1 MFRYVVVG
9 CLLLVSTAIVSG
21 ANASFRTV
29 AWEDN
34 AGYAVQASGGVYSL
48 DPELT
53 QMVDHVGRRLVAG
66 AALDKPYQFIVLND
80 QEPLLGTLPGG
91 YVLVSWGAL
100 RWVKN
105 EAQLA
110 ALLAHG
116 LHHAV
121 MERDDNK
128 APMLTAYSEEELP
141 PLGKIPNYALGGS
154 QIPLGRFRGQNFSRI
169 DSRIDELQADHQAQN
184 YMAAAGYHPAAVSQL
199 QQKLLDL
206 GKGEARS
213 VLWPHRST
221 QEQIDRSQEH
231 VKRLE
236 FRQPGSWTYGR
247 SLDPIQARLAA
258 ASPAYQLLKKSE
270 RGFLWR
276 ATRLINKAIA
286 IEPREGKFFTRLG
299 DIQMQRQKCA
309 QAINYYQQ
317 ALSLGD
323 TSYRPYLGK
332 GYCEG
337 QLGRHDQALQDLTAA
352 SRLLPNA
359 IAAEQTAV
367 IQQKLGQAVEAK
379 RALLQLMAVTGA
391 RNTWAAKR
399 YVDLDLD
406 SNPELYFVASS
417 RVRDGEFVTMITNQS
432 GFPVSGIDVRFT
444 ATVEGELR
452 EEMISAGQLKVPG
465 QVKLRP
471 GWQIDEGD
479 EVKDVYVRVVH
490 VTRP

>member
-1 MFRYVVVG
+1 MFRYIVIG
-9 CLLLVSTAIVSG
+9 CLLLVSTAIGST
-21 ANASFRTV
+21 ANASYRTV
-29 AWEDN
+29 VWEDN
-34 AGYAVQASGGVYSL
+34 AGYAVQAFGGVYSL

-53 QMVDHVGRRLVAG
+53 QMVEDVGRRLVAG
-66 AALDKPYQFIVLND
+66 AALDNAYQFIVLNNH
-80 QEPLLGTLPGG
+80 EPILGTLPGG
-91 YVLVSWGAL
+91 YVLVSWGSIQ
-100 RWVKN
+100 WVEN

-128 APMLTAYSEEELP
+128 APMLTAYSKEELP

-154 QIPLGRFRGQNFSRI
+154 QIPLSRFRGQNFSRI
-169 DSRIDELQADHQAQN
+169 DELQADHHAQN

-199 QQKLLDL
+199 QQKLLDR
-206 GKGEARS
+206 GKGEVGS

-236 FRQPGSWTYGR
+236 FHQPGSWIYGR
-247 SLDPIQARLAA
+247 SLDTIQAPLAA
-258 ASPAYQLLKKSE
+258 AYPAYQLLKKSE
-270 RGFLWR
+270 QTFLWR
-276 ATRLINKAIA
+276 ATKMINKAIA

-299 DIQMQRQKCA
+299 DIQVQRRKCG

-323 TSYRPYLGK
+323 TSYRVFLGK

-337 QLGRHDQALQDLTAA
+337 LLGRHEQALEDLTTA

-367 IQQKLGQAVEAK
+367 IQQKLGQAAEAK
-379 RALLQLMAVTGA
+379 RALLRLMAVTGGRKA
-391 RNTWAAKR
+391 WAEKR
-399 YVDLDLD
+399 FVDLDLE
-406 SNPELYFVASS
+406 SNPEFYFVASS

-432 GFPVSGIDVRFT
+432 GLPVSGIDVRFT

-452 EEMISAGQLKVPG
+452 EEMVSAGKLEVSG
-465 QVKLRP
+465 QVELRP

-490 VTRP
+490 VTRR

>member
-1 MFRYVVVG
+1 MFRYFVG
-9 CLLLVSTAIVSG
+9 CLLLLSTAIVSE

-29 AWEDN
+29 VWEDN
-34 AGYAVQASGGVYSL
+34 AGYAVQAFGGVYSL

-53 QMVDHVGRRLVAG
+53 QMVDHVGRLLVAG
-66 AALDKPYQFIVLND
+66 DALDKPYQFIVLNNH
-80 QEPLLGTLPGG
+80 EPILGTLPGG
-91 YVLVSWGAL
+91 YVLVSWGAIQ
-100 RWVKN
+100 WVEN

-116 LHHAV
+116 LHHA
-121 MERDDNK
+121 MKERDDK
-128 APMLTAYSEEELP
+128 SVSMLKAYSEEGLP
-141 PLGKIPNYALGGS
+141 PLGKFPNYALGGS
-154 QIPLGRFRGQNFSRI
+154 QIPLSRFRGQNFSRI
-169 DSRIDELQADHQAQN
+169 DELQADHHAQN

-199 QQKLLDL
+199 QQKLLEL
-206 GKGEARS
+206 GKGEAGS

-236 FRQPGSWTYGR
+236 VREPGSWIYGR
-247 SLDPIQARLAA
+247 SLETIQARLELAA
-258 ASPAYQLLKKSE
+258 PAYQRLKKSE
-270 RGFLWR
+270 PGFLWR

-286 IEPREGKFFTRLG
+286 IEPREGKFYTRLG
-299 DIQMQRQKCA
+299 DVQMQRRKCA

-323 TSYRPYLGK
+323 TSYRVFLGK

-337 QLGRHDQALQDLTAA
+337 QLGRHEQALEDLAAA
-352 SRLLPNA
+352 SRLMPNA

-367 IQQKLGQAVEAK
+367 IQQKLGRTVEAK
-379 RALLQLMAVTGA
+379 RAVLQLMAVTGA
-391 RNTWAAKR
+391 RNAWAAKR

-465 QVKLRP
+465 QVELRP

-479 EVKDVYVRVVH
+479 EVKDVYVRAVH

>member
-1 MFRYVVVG
+1 
-9 CLLLVSTAIVSG
+9 LLLVSTAIFSG

-29 AWEDN
+29 VWEDN
-34 AGYAVQASGGVYSL
+34 AGYAVQAFGGVYSL

-53 QMVDHVGRRLVAG
+53 QMVEDVGRRLVAG
-66 AALDKPYQFIVLND
+66 AALDNAYQFIVLND
-80 QEPLLGTLPGG
+80 REPILGTLPGG
-91 YVLVSWGAL
+91 YVLVSWGAIQ
-100 RWVKN
+100 WVEN

-116 LHHAV
+116 LHHA
-121 MERDDNK
+121 MKERDDK
-128 APMLTAYSEEELP
+128 KVSMLKTYSEEGLP

-154 QIPLGRFRGQNFSRI
+154 QIPLSRFSGQNFSRI
-169 DSRIDELQADHQAQN
+169 DSRIDELQADHHAQN

-206 GKGEARS
+206 GEGEARS
-213 VLWPHRST
+213 VLWTHRST

-236 FRQPGSWTYGR
+236 FHHPGSWIYGR
-247 SLDPIQARLAA
+247 SLDTIQARLEV

-270 RGFLWR
+270 QGFLWR
-276 ATRLINKAIA
+276 ATRLINKAVA

-299 DIQMQRQKCA
+299 DIQVQRRKCA

-323 TSYRPYLGK
+323 TSYRVFLGK

-337 QLGRHDQALQDLTAA
+337 QLGRHDQALEDLTAA
-352 SRLLPNA
+352 SRLMPNA

-367 IQQKLGQAVEAK
+367 IQQKLGRTAEAK
-379 RALLQLMAVTGA
+379 RALLQLMAVTGP
-391 RNTWAAKR
+391 RNAWAAKR

-406 SNPELYFVASS
+406 SNPELYFLASS

-432 GFPVSGIDVRFT
+432 AFPVSGIDVRFT

-452 EEMISAGQLKVPG
+452 EEMISAGKLKGSG
-465 QVKLRP
+465 QVELRP

-479 EVKDVYVRVVH
+479 EIKDVYVRVVH